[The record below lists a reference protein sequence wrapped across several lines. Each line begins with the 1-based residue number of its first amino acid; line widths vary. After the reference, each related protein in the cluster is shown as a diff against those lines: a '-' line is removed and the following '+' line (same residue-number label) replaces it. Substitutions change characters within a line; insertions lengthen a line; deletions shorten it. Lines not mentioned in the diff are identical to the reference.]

1 MISEKLT
8 VMIKNGCPYCDMAL
22 SLLDENELPYILL
35 VLNEDFSREEFY
47 QMVPGAKTFPQ
58 IIINGKS
65 IGGYEELTAEI
76 TNWI

>member
-8 VMIKNGCPYCDMAL
+8 VIIRNGCPFCDMAM
-22 SLLDENELPYILL
+22 SLLDENKLSYELL
-35 VLNEDFSREEFY
+35 VLDKDFSREEFY

-58 IIINGKS
+58 ILINGKS
-65 IGGYEELTAEI
+65 IGGYEELATEI